1 MAKANDLF
9 NAGDSEGALAL
20 YDDVLSRNQ
29 DSFEVYCNRGAA
41 LDNLNRYTFTF
52 FAAPPKLFA
61 PLHSSSSCHLLLN
74 RTAEALESYEKAL
87 ELNPE
92 YAEAHHNRAICLA
105 KVANN
110 CHASNEQK
118 PVHVPCTRPCLAPC
132 VLCS

>member
-52 FAAPPKLFA
+52 LLHPQAVC
-61 PLHSSSSCHLLLN
+61 PLTLLL
-74 RTAEALESYEKAL
+74 LVLPFPS
-87 ELNPE
+87 
-92 YAEAHHNRAICLA
+92 
-105 KVANN
+105 
-110 CHASNEQK
+110 EQD
-118 PVHVPCTRPCLAPC
+118 RGSIRIL
-132 VLCS
+132 